1 MLLKLLKH
9 GETEVWAEII
19 LNSDKNNAMRIQC
32 KKIILSLSST
42 DPNLP
47 SQPEAPI
54 PVIYVNLGNDS
65 IKAVTKNLTWEDA
78 RKNCEGEKASLVSLR
93 NDWTQ
98 AYVELLTM
106 SLKSPVWIGLNKEL
120 VRDRTG
126 QYAVH
131 NTTQITTLRH
141 NQVVLCAKKK

>member
-1 MLLKLLKH
+1 M
-9 GETEVWAEII
+9 
-19 LNSDKNNAMRIQC
+19 
-32 KKIILSLSST
+32 LSST

-78 RKNCEGEKASLVSLR
+78 KKNCEGEKANLVSLR

-106 SLKSPVWIGLNKEL
+106 SLKSPVWIGVNKEL
-120 VRDRTG
+120 VRDRT
-126 QYAVH
+126 QYTIPH
-131 NTTQITTLRH
+131 ILEKTTTLRY
-141 NQVVLCAKKK
+141 NQVVLCAKK